1 MHRWRFAARTVADVL
16 AALGDLVEDVVVHL
30 DGSVRVASDTVAR
43 IERRRGGSAANVV
56 ATAAVLGHRARFLG
70 QVGSDAIGS
79 AVVAEL
85 GGAGVDVDCVIR
97 AGRTGTIV
105 VLVDEFGERTML
117 TDRAACLELAD
128 PDPSWLGGVSTLH
141 VPLYSFTDRP
151 LADTAS
157 IVIGWAH
164 ELGVRVS
171 IDVSSVMVIE
181 QLGADRVI
189 ETLEMLRPSV
199 IFANGDE
206 GRALGIAGPV
216 AGAITVVKHGPDPVE
231 VYADQRSFTIAVP
244 PIDHVSDTTGAGDAF
259 AAGYL
264 TSARLDVSTAVR
276 DGNSAAARV
285 ITSR

>member
-1 MHRWRFAARTVADVL
+1 M
-16 AALGDLVEDVVVHL
+16 HL

-56 ATAAVLGHRARFLG
+56 ATAAMLGHRARLLG

-85 GGAGVDVDCVIR
+85 GDAGVDVDWVVR

-105 VLVDEFGERTML
+105 VLVDECGERTML

-128 PDPSWLGGVSTLH
+128 PDPSWLDGVSTLH

-157 IVIGWAH
+157 TVIGWAH

-171 IDVSSVMVIE
+171 IDVSSVTVIE
-181 QLGADRVI
+181 RFGADRVI
-189 ETLEMLRPSV
+189 EMLEVLRPSIV
-199 IFANGDE
+199 FANGDE
-206 GRALGIAGPV
+206 GRALDIAGPL
-216 AGAITVVKHGPDPVE
+216 AGAITVVKHGADPAE
-231 VYADQRSFTIAVP
+231 VYADRQSFTVAVP
-244 PIDHVSDTTGAGDAF
+244 PIEHVTDTTGAGDAF

-264 TSARLDVSTAVR
+264 TSARLDVSAAVR
-276 DGNSAAARV
+276 DGHASAARLLTAR
-285 ITSR
+285 